1 MHPELFIVPGT
12 TFAVSSYGFFMGL
25 ALVSAWLVSLALAR
39 NDRLPTERL
48 GVVFVASAIAG
59 LVCARGIWLLQ
70 QGLPFGL
77 AELRQLPA
85 GGMTV
90 FGGAFAALLVSLIGC
105 RWTRVPLLAW
115 LDCVVP
121 GFALGAIFERIGAL
135 LAGGDFGRYVGP
147 EELGHLFA
155 ISYPPGSPAFLLH
168 SVSLQGLPG
177 VSEVASAPVHPVQGY
192 EALLACVTLGVA
204 LWVRRTRRHSGAVFF
219 AAIAVFV
226 AGRALLDPLRHD
238 ASPEVLGPLRL
249 AQISGLGLLLV
260 LWIASLVQAGRARAT
275 PGGLRLWEGGPWSTP
290 SGPTSP

>member
-12 TFAVSSYGFFMGL
+12 SFVVSSYGLFMGL
-25 ALVSAWLVSLALAR
+25 ALVTAWILSLALAR
-39 NDRLPTERL
+39 GDRLPTDRL
-48 GVVFVASAIAG
+48 GLVFVASAIAG
-59 LVCARGIWLLQ
+59 LVAARGIWLLQ

-105 RWTRVPLLAW
+105 RRVRVPLLAW

-147 EELGHLFA
+147 EEIGHALA
-155 ISYPPGSPAFLLH
+155 VSYPPGSPAFLLH
-168 SVSLQGLPG
+168 RVSLQGLPG
-177 VSEVASAPVHPVQGY
+177 VSEIGSAPVHPIQGY
-192 EALLACVTLGVA
+192 EALLAGLTLLVA
-204 LWVRRTRRHSGAVFF
+204 LWMRRRRRHSGAVFF
-219 AAIAVFV
+219 TAMAVFV

-260 LWIASLVQAGRARAT
+260 LWIASLVQASRAAAS
-275 PGGLRLWEGGPWSTP
+275 PDGLRHWEGGPWSP
-290 SGPTSP
+290 SP

>member
-12 TFAVSSYGFFMGL
+12 AFGVSSYGFFMGL
-25 ALVSAWLVSLALAR
+25 ALVVAWILCLDLAR
-39 NDRLPTERL
+39 RDRLPTERL
-48 GVVFVASAIAG
+48 GLVFVASAIVG
-59 LVCARGIWLLQ
+59 LVCARGVWLLQ
-70 QGLPFGL
+70 QGMSFGV

-105 RWTRVPLLAW
+105 RRVRVPLLAW

-121 GFALGAIFERIGAL
+121 GFALGAIFERVGAL

-147 EELGHLFA
+147 GELGHALG

-177 VSEVASAPVHPVQGY
+177 VSAAGSAPVHPVQGY
-192 EALLACVTLGVA
+192 EALLAGLTLMVA
-204 LWVRRTRRHSGAVFF
+204 LWVRRRRRHSGSAFF
-219 AAIAVFV
+219 AAMAVFV

-260 LWIASLVQAGRARAT
+260 LWIASLVQASRAAAT
-275 PGGLRLWEGGPWSTP
+275 PGGLRLWEGGPWSAKP
-290 SGPTSP
+290 

>member
-1 MHPELFIVPGT
+1 MHPQLFTVPGT
-12 TFAVSSYGFFMGL
+12 DFNVSSYGLLMGL
-25 ALVSAWLVSLALAR
+25 ALVSAWILSLLLAR
-39 NDRLPTERL
+39 RDRLPGDRL
-48 GVVFVASAIAG
+48 GIVFVLSAIAG
-59 LVCARGIWLLQ
+59 LLAARGIWLLQ
-70 QGLPFGL
+70 QGMDFGL

-105 RWTRVPLLAW
+105 RRARVPLLAW

-121 GFALGAIFERIGAL
+121 GFALGAIFERVGAL

-147 EELGHLFA
+147 EELGHALA

-177 VSEVASAPVHPVQGY
+177 VSEAASAPVHPVQGY
-192 EALLACVTLGVA
+192 EALLAAVTLLVA
-204 LWVRRTRRHSGAVFF
+204 LWVRRRRRHSGQVFF
-219 AAIAVFV
+219 TAIAVFV

-238 ASPEVLGPLRL
+238 ASPELLGPLRL

-260 LWIASLVQAGRARAT
+260 LWIASRVQAGRAATT
-275 PGGLRLWEGGPWSTP
+275 PGGLRLWEGGPWSPTP
-290 SGPTSP
+290 